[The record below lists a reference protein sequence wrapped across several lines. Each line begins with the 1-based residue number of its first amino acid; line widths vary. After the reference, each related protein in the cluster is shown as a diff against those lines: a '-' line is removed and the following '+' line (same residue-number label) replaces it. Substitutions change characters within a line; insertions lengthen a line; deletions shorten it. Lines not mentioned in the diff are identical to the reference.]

1 MRIVGGKGL
10 PELRD
15 VVFVTGGFA
24 PGQRKALLDR
34 MQSNGKEH

>member
-1 MRIVGGKGL
+1 MRIVGKGL
-10 PELRD
+10 PELQAA
-15 VVFVTGGFA
+15 VFDPGRIA